1 MYVVHRTEEV
11 MKFKEGV
18 PIYLQLTQDI
28 ANKILAGHYLA
39 GQRIES
45 VREMALIYGVNPNT
59 VQKSLTLAEQQGL
72 VFAQGAEGR
81 FVTKDESYIE
91 LLKQQTIEREVYEF
105 VSNMKQ
111 LGFNKHQIIKEL
123 QKGGQSDEH

>member
-1 MYVVHRTEEV
+1 

-28 ANKILAGHYLA
+28 SNKILSGHYLA

-59 VQKSLTLAEQQGL
+59 VQKSLALAEQQGL
-72 VFAQGAEGR
+72 VFAQGSEGR
-81 FVTKDESYIE
+81 FVTKDEAYIE
-91 LLKQQTIEREVYEF
+91 LLKQETIEREVNEF
-105 VSNMKQ
+105 VSKIKQ
-111 LGFNKHQIIKEL
+111 LGFNKQQIIKQL
-123 QKGGQSDEH
+123 QKGGESDEQ